1 MKVSFEYVENGGFQ
15 SNVPGKVPV
24 TLKNSIANNTDNFS
38 PTEHL
43 LLAMGGCSSDDVVGI
58 LLKMKV
64 AFKTFRCEVTG
75 DRADEHPKTLT
86 HVNIHYFLEG
96 DVDKE
101 KARKAIGLSLTKYC
115 SVSIIVKRGGADLS
129 YSLTINNQ
137 NIDTER
143 DPEEALATP
152 A

>member
-1 MKVSFEYVENGGFQ
+1 MKVSFEYVENSGFQ
-15 SNVPGKVPV
+15 SDVPGKVPV

-64 AFKTFRCEVTG
+64 DFKSFRCEVTG
-75 DRADEHPKTLT
+75 DRAEEHPKTLT

-96 DVDKE
+96 DVDQE

-115 SVSIIVKRGGADLS
+115 SVSIIVKRGGADLR
-129 YSLTINNQ
+129 YSLTINNK
-137 NIDTER
+137 NVDTER
-143 DPEEALATP
+143 VPEEALATP